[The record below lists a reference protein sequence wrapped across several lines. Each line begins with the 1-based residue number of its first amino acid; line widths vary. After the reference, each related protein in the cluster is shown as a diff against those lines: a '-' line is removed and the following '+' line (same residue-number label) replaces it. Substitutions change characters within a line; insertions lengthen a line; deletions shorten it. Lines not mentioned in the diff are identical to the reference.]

1 MNRFTILVA
10 SILMTTTAMG
20 QKVMTPELLWQVKK
34 VSPVGVTK
42 DQKNLIYKV
51 TSTNVKTQEDTSKTY
66 MISLAGG
73 KASEIADYKTLL
85 ADDSLN
91 KDQKYKAETEK
102 IKLQKVFGSDYYPE
116 MDKSNVQIYNELNYR
131 HWDTWNDGNYDHLM
145 VSENKENATKVDIL
159 KDEPYSVSEFVW
171 TPDGTKVLSDKI
183 KVKVIIVL

>member
-1 MNRFTILVA
+1 MNRFSILVA

-51 TSTNVKTQEDTSKTY
+51 TSTDVKTQEDTSKTY

-73 KASEIADYKTLL
+73 KASEIEDYKTLL
-85 ADDSLN
+85 ADVSLN
-91 KDQKYKAETEK
+91 KSQQYKAETEK
-102 IKLQKVFGSDYYPE
+102 VKLQKVFGSDYYPE

-131 HWDTWNDGNYDHLM
+131 HWDTWNDGHFEHLF
-145 VSENKENATKVDIL
+145 VSENKENATKIDVL

-171 TPDGTKVLSDKI
+171 APDGTKVLYVSK
-183 KVKVIIVL
+183 K